1 MILPKKK
8 YKIALIG
15 YRFTEGG
22 GEKVMANL
30 SIFFDKVGIE
40 VHNIIVL
47 DGVTYSYAGKLVNM
61 GLMKNE
67 SNDFSNK
74 LKRLLFIRRYLKT
87 NNFDFIIDFRPRTK
101 SLQEFLIARFVYKAK
116 TILTVHNFLLEYY
129 MPKKAW
135 LGRLIFNRVYA
146 TVTIVDK
153 IKELVES
160 KYNLTNVTNIFNPI
174 NLEEVFERS
183 NEEID
188 ITFDYVIAIG
198 QYHDNLKQFDKL
210 IWSYAHSNLPEK
222 DIHLI
227 ILGKGDDVPL
237 QKMATDNNVTKY
249 IHLMGFEDNPY
260 KYLKKAKFLASS
272 SLNEGMPNVILESLA
287 CETPVIAFDC
297 PTGPREMIVDKQNG
311 LLVENQNTQKLTEA
325 MNLFVE
331 NEELYNYC
339 KNNALESI
347 QKFSLDTIGKEWLDL
362 MKIERFSNESF
373 KNYGN
378 RNY

>member
-61 GLMKNE
+61 GLMKNQ

>member
-1 MILPKKK
+1 MISPKKK

-101 SLQEFLIARFVYKAK
+101 SLQEFLIARFVYNAK

-135 LGRLIFNRVYA
+135 LGRLIFNQVYA

-227 ILGKGDDVPL
+227 ILGKGNDIPL
-237 QKMATDNNVTKY
+237 QKMAADNNVTKY
-249 IHLMGFEDNPY
+249 IHLMGFENNPY

-311 LLVENQNTQKLTEA
+311 LLVENQNIQKLTEA

-339 KNNALESI
+339 KNNTLESI
-347 QKFSLDTIGKEWLDL
+347 QKFSLDTIGKQWLDL
-362 MKIERFSNESF
+362 MKIENSHDKKELW
-373 KNYGN
+373 K
-378 RNY
+378 

>member
-1 MILPKKK
+1 MILQKKK

-61 GLMKNE
+61 GLMKNK
-67 SNDFSNK
+67 SNDFNNK
-74 LKRLLFIRRYLKT
+74 LKRLLFIRGYLKT

-101 SLQEFLIARFVYKAK
+101 SLQELLIARFVYNAK

-135 LGRLIFNRVYA
+135 IGRLIFNQAYA

-153 IKELVES
+153 IKKLVES

-174 NLEEVFERS
+174 NLEEVFKRS
-183 NEEID
+183 NEEIH
-188 ITFDYVIAIG
+188 ITFDYIIAIG

-210 IWSYAHSNLPEK
+210 IWSYAHSNLPERH
-222 DIHLI
+222 IHLV
-227 ILGKGDDVPL
+227 ILGKGDNIPL
-237 QKMATDNNVTKY
+237 EKMAVDNNVSKY

-260 KYLKKAKFLASS
+260 KYLKKAKFLVLS

-297 PTGPREMIVDKQNG
+297 PTGPGEMIIDKQNG
-311 LLVENQNTQKLTEA
+311 LLVENQNIQKLIEA
-325 MNLFVE
+325 MNIFVD
-331 NEELYNYC
+331 NEQLYSHC
-339 KNNALESI
+339 KKHTLASI
-347 QKFSLDTIGKEWLDL
+347 QKFSLDTIGKQWLDL
-362 MKIERFSNESF
+362 MKIECLSDESAN
-373 KNYGN
+373 KLWK
-378 RNY
+378 

>member
-74 LKRLLFIRRYLKT
+74 LKRLLFIRRYLKN

-101 SLQEFLIARFVYKAK
+101 SIQEFLIARFVYNAK

-135 LGRLIFNRVYA
+135 LGRLIFNQVYA

-210 IWSYAHSNLPEK
+210 IWSYAHSNLSKK

-249 IHLMGFEDNPY
+249 IHLMGFQDNPY

-347 QKFSLDTIGKEWLDL
+347 QKFSLDTIGKQWLDL
-362 MKIERFSNESF
+362 MKIENSHDKKELW
-373 KNYGN
+373 K
-378 RNY
+378 

>member
-1 MILPKKK
+1 MINKK

-15 YRFTEGG
+15 YRYTGGG

-61 GLMKNE
+61 GLMKNK
-67 SNDFSNK
+67 SNDFSDK

-101 SLQEFLIARFVYKAK
+101 SLQELLIARFVYNAK

-129 MPKKAW
+129 MPKKTW
-135 LGRLIFNRVYA
+135 VGRLIYNQVYA

-174 NLEEVFERS
+174 NLDEVFEKS

-188 ITFDYVIAIG
+188 ITFDYIIAIG

-210 IWSYAHSNLPEK
+210 IWSYAHSLLPQK
-222 DIHLI
+222 QIHLV
-227 ILGKGDDVPL
+227 ILGVGNAAPL
-237 QKMATDNNVTKY
+237 EKMALENNISKY
-249 IHLMGFEDNPY
+249 VHLLGFQENPF
-260 KYLKKAKFLASS
+260 KYLKKAKFLVLS

-287 CETPVIAFDC
+287 CGTPVVAFDC
-297 PTGPREMIVDKQNG
+297 PTGPREMIIDKQNG
-311 LLVENQNTQKLTEA
+311 LLVENQNIEKLTEA
-325 MNLFVE
+325 MDLFIE
-331 NEELYNYC
+331 NEELYQYC
-339 KNNALESI
+339 KKNAVGSI
-347 QKFSLDTIGKEWLDL
+347 QKFSLDTIGKEWLNL
-362 MKIERFSNESF
+362 MKINI
-373 KNYGN
+373 N
-378 RNY
+378 

>member
-1 MILPKKK
+1 MILQKKK

-30 SIFFDKVGIE
+30 SIFFDKAGIE

-61 GLMKNE
+61 GLMKNK
-67 SNDFSNK
+67 SNDFNNK
-74 LKRLLFIRRYLKT
+74 LKRLFFIRRYLKT

-101 SLQEFLIARFVYKAK
+101 SFQELLIARFVYNTK

-129 MPKKAW
+129 MPKKVW
-135 LGRLIFNRVYA
+135 IGRLIFNHIYA

-160 KYNLTNVTNIFNPI
+160 KYNLTNVTTIFNPI

-210 IWSYAHSNLPEK
+210 IWSYAHSNLPERH
-222 DIHLI
+222 IHLV
-227 ILGKGDDVPL
+227 ILGKGDIIPL
-237 QKMATDNNVTKY
+237 EKMAADNNVSKY

-260 KYLKKAKFLASS
+260 KYLKKAKFLVLS

-297 PTGPREMIVDKQNG
+297 PTGPREMIVDKENG
-311 LLVENQNTQKLTEA
+311 LLVENQNIQKLIEA
-325 MNLFVE
+325 MNIFVG
-331 NEELYNYC
+331 NEQLYSHC
-339 KNNALESI
+339 KKNALASIQQFSLESI
-347 QKFSLDTIGKEWLDL
+347 GKQWLDL
-362 MKIERFSNESF
+362 MKIASFSDESN
-373 KNYGN
+373 KELWK
-378 RNY
+378 